1 MLRVTFII
9 QAYEFDKVYATLLCG
24 VKSREHFCTISDMKK
39 ILKFKCL
46 VSVALLFAL
55 LPLNCVFAAE
65 ESDLDI
71 SGTPIK
77 DKWALLVGIS
87 KFQNS
92 SMNLKYAAKDAAD
105 FRDFLVGKCNFAPD
119 HIKLVTDEGATKDR
133 ILDILGDSWLP
144 RVALPEDLVL
154 IFISSHGS
162 PSSMD
167 VAGVNY
173 LVAHDTNPDK
183 LFTTGIPIQHLAA
196 TIKERVHSNRVLV
209 ILDACHSGG
218 AAEASKGIRRVG
230 NVDAAA
236 VAQGAGS
243 IVICSSSKSESS
255 WEAKNKPNGVFTSA
269 LMESLKAGG
278 STTKLR
284 DAFNLLKD
292 KVQQQVVSER
302 GVTQTPVLEAT
313 KWKGEDLILA
323 AVPTAP
329 RPAPKIDDEPAAPV
343 RTSSSSS
350 SSEKTQGVGKMSQG
364 AIPDIAGDF
373 AGTNGFTYHYWQK
386 GRSCG
391 WAMPLLG
398 MTGSGEISADGKKME
413 SKWWGAVSG
422 SCGVDLEVDQ
432 DGKVVKMNCDNG
444 TILTRVNYGK

>member
-1 MLRVTFII
+1 MNLSKLARIFQVS
-9 QAYEFDKVYATLLCG
+9 TLLAVLSLMPAG
-24 VKSREHFCTISDMKK
+24 
-39 ILKFKCL
+39 
-46 VSVALLFAL
+46 
-55 LPLNCVFAAE
+55 AAG
-65 ESDLDI
+65 ESDDDI
-71 SGTPIK
+71 TGTPIK

-105 FRDFLVGKCNFAPD
+105 FRDFLVSKCNFAPD
-119 HIKLVTDEGATKDR
+119 HIKLVTDEAATKDR

-243 IVICSSSKSESS
+243 IVICSSSRNESS
-255 WEAKNKPNGVFTSA
+255 WEAKSKPNGVFTSA
-269 LMESLKAGG
+269 LMESLKSGG
-278 STTKLR
+278 SSTKLR
-284 DAFNLLKD
+284 DAFNTLKD
-292 KVQQQVVSER
+292 KVQQQVVAER

-313 KWKGEDLILA
+313 KWKGEDLILS
-323 AVPTAP
+323 AVPAAP
-329 RPAPKIDDEPAAPV
+329 RPAPKIDDEPPRAV
-343 RTSSSSS
+343 RSSSSDAS
-350 SSEKTQGVGKMSQG
+350 ASHSANASEPGGNSTT
-364 AIPDIAGDF
+364 AIPDITGDF
-373 AGTNGFTYHYWQK
+373 AGTNGFTHHYWQK

-391 WAMPLLG
+391 WSMPLLG
-398 MTGSGEISADGKKME
+398 MTGSGLISSDGKKME
-413 SKWWGAVSG
+413 SKWWGTVSG
-422 SCGVDLEVDQ
+422 SCGADLEVDQ

-444 TILTRVNYGK
+444 TVLTRVNYGK